1 MLKYFSARE
10 SWQNSGGGFNNYKSV
25 IEHVSVTDVEAK
37 ILTMLKQFVDKKPL
51 TTCKITKQG
60 LTALKEYLNMVEE
73 ITKRTK

>member
-37 ILTMLKQFVDKKPL
+37 ILTMLKQFVDKKS
-51 TTCKITKQG
+51 KI
-60 LTALKEYLNMVEE
+60 ED
-73 ITKRTK
+73 